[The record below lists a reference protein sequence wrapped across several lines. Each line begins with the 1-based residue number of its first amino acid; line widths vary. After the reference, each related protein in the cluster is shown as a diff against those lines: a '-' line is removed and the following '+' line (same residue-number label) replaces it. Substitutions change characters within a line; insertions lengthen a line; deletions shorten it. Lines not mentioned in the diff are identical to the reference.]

1 MNSPPHARAGAEG
14 PARPNVDAAEIAHFN
29 RMAQLWWD
37 PHGKMGQLHAINDL
51 RLAFITDRFQGA
63 QPRVVDVGCGG
74 GILAEALAK
83 SGAQVT
89 GIDLSELS
97 LEIARQ
103 HAQKSGLDIDYRI
116 QTVEQLAAAEAGT
129 FDVVTCL
136 EMIEHVP
143 DPAAIVRA
151 CADLLKPGGWAF
163 FSTISRTPKAF
174 AQAIVAAEYIL
185 GLLPRG
191 THEYLRFIRPSELS
205 GWCRAAGLQLQRLEG
220 LTYNPLTRRYRLT
233 PDTRVN
239 YMLAARKP
247 A

>member
-1 MNSPPHARAGAEG
+1 MTAPNLDQAELNKFS
-14 PARPNVDAAEIAHFN
+14 ALAHH
-29 RMAQLWWD
+29 WWD
-37 PHGKMGQLHAINDL
+37 PDGELRTLHQINPL
-51 RLAFITDRFQGA
+51 RLDWIDGMARLDGKD
-63 QPRVVDVGCGG
+63 VVDVGCGG
-74 GILAEALAK
+74 GILADAMARRGARVLGVDLADRSLKVARLHAL
-83 SGAQVT
+83 
-89 GIDLSELS
+89 
-97 LEIARQ
+97 
-103 HAQKSGLDIDYRI
+103 
-116 QTVEQLAAAEAGT
+116 EAGT
-129 FDVVTCL
+129 PRIEYRLVPAEELAAQEPGSRDVVTCM
-136 EMIEHVP
+136 EMLEHVP